1 MLLAQARPTAMRQ
14 AWGPRHLRSIV
25 PLLRGLLQP
34 LQRPLLLA
42 QPRALLAQPL
52 PHNQVLQ
59 RALHLVRAMLLQL
72 PHFSL
77 GPLHCYSA
85 LGLIESAR
93 GLILVLVCLEHCIWI
108 YSLSLTPTQGHA
120 FAVAALFLGASTLL

>member
-1 MLLAQARPTAMRQ
+1 
-14 AWGPRHLRSIV
+14 
-25 PLLRGLLQP
+25 
-34 LQRPLLLA
+34 
-42 QPRALLAQPL
+42 
-52 PHNQVLQ
+52 
-59 RALHLVRAMLLQL
+59 MLLQL

-108 YSLSLTPTQGHA
+108 YSLCSNVL
-120 FAVAALFLGASTLL
+120 VLEYSYALTLLC